1 MCCHCEM
8 YLPHSPYSTSKSH
21 SKCKSSIISPLLQKH
36 YNPLVC
42 FGNFKIKITLSR
54 HFYGSFFFFK
64 LIFWYILTSLKSKC
78 LSLLILFF
86 PFGKHWFPLPPHP
99 PKLWINQKLTCL
111 FCSMTTVTLYHLC
124 PHSSLPE
131 TSSFVTRH
139 CKQRLDTLHKATF
152 TRDKKQSKHLRGYH
166 KGIAVCFNYKSDYLR
181 DKEGLFKD

>member
-86 PFGKHWFPLPPHP
+86 PFGKHWFPLPPP
-99 PKLWINQKLTCL
+99 PPRVMNKSKINVSVLLHDNSYSVPFVPPFQLARN
-111 FCSMTTVTLYHLC
+111 FIIHD
-124 PHSSLPE
+124 SSLQ
-131 TSSFVTRH
+131 TATRH
-139 CKQRLDTLHKATF
+139 PS
-152 TRDKKQSKHLRGYH
+152 QSYFHSR
-166 KGIAVCFNYKSDYLR
+166 
-181 DKEGLFKD
+181 